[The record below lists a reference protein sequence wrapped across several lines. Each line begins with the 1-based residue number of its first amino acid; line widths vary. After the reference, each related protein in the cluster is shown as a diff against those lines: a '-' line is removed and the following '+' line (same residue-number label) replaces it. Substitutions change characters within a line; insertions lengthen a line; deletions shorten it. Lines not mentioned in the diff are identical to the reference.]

1 MATVRVDYTIP
12 FGTNMRVGYRLQN
25 STNPFTYISP
35 FPSYAD
41 SPYLI
46 PDLPLGSYEVE
57 LTPICPN
64 CNGAN
69 YGVAV
74 IYPAVTL

>member
-12 FGTNMRVGYRLQN
+12 FGTNMRIGYRAQN
-25 STNPFTYISP
+25 STNPFTYLSP

-46 PDLPLGSYEVE
+46 SDLPLGNYEVE

-69 YGVAV
+69 YGTAV
-74 IYPAVTL
+74 IYPAITL